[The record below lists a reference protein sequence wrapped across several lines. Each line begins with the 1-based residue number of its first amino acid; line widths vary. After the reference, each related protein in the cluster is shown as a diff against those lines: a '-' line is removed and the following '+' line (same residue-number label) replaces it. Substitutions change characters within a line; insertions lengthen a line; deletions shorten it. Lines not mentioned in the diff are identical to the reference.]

1 MTTNERGSG
10 LPGSV
15 AGDAVAEGTAVP
27 ESGVIDPAV
36 RRLDET
42 RSFLVGIAPAGEVV
56 PAVGPDRYLHA
67 GPPLGSHEVP
77 APMRGALAAV
87 LVFEGRCPTIE
98 KAYALLDS
106 GGLELG
112 SANEAGAVGA
122 VAGVIS
128 PRMPV
133 VVIESDTGAR
143 AFSPLNEGL
152 GRVIRFGATD
162 DTAIER
168 LRWMCDELAPTLDA
182 AARRLGPLE
191 ITRIQA
197 EGLRRGDECHNRNV
211 ASSAALICRM
221 GPAICEAAQSPSA
234 AARVL
239 SAASENPHFFLPFSM
254 ASAKAVTVSAHGVPG
269 SPIVTAMASNGVRFG
284 IRVSG
289 CGDTW
294 FTAPAPVGEPKLF
307 DGFELADAHPAM
319 GDSFITECIGLGACA
334 LDAAPAISSFLGT
347 SPAQGRAVVDT
358 MGRLTAGRSTRFLIP
373 HNEYAGTPIGID
385 VTRVAR
391 YGIGP
396 YANNGV
402 AHREA
407 GRGQVGAALTQLPLE
422 PFVEAARSLAGR
434 EETTGAAHA

>member
-1 MTTNERGSG
+1 MTTNMNERAHEHQ
-10 LPGSV
+10 GSV
-15 AGDAVAEGTAVP
+15 VDAV
-27 ESGVIDPAV
+27 DPAV
-36 RRLDET
+36 RRLDDT
-42 RSFLVGIAPAGEVV
+42 RSFLVGIAPAGEVI
-56 PAVGPDRYLHA
+56 PAVGTDRYLHA
-67 GPPLGSHEVP
+67 GPPLGSHGVP

-87 LVFEGRCPTIE
+87 LVFEGRCPTIGE
-98 KAYALLDS
+98 AYAHIDS
-106 GGLELG
+106 GRLELG
-112 SANEAGAVGA
+112 SAHEAGAVGA

-128 PRMPV
+128 PSMPV
-133 VVIESDTGAR
+133 VVIEADTGAR

-162 DTAIER
+162 DSAIER
-168 LRWMCDELAPTLDA
+168 LRWMSDELAPTLDGA
-182 AARRLGPLE
+182 VRRLGRVE
-191 ITRIQA
+191 ITRLQA

-211 ASSAALICRM
+211 ASSAALICTL
-221 GPAICEAAQSPSA
+221 GPAICEAARSA
-234 AARVL
+234 GTAARAL
-239 SAASENPHFFLPFSM
+239 SAVSENPHFFLPFSM
-254 ASAKAVTVSAHGVPG
+254 ASAKAVAVSAHGMPG
-269 SPIVTAMASNGVRFG
+269 SPVVTAMASNGVRFG

-347 SPAQGRAVVDT
+347 SSALGLAVVET
-358 MGRLTAGRSTRFLIP
+358 MGRLTAGRSTRFLNP
-373 HNEYAGTPIGID
+373 HDDYVGTPIGID
-385 VTRVAR
+385 VTRVAH
-391 YGIGP
+391 YGTSP

-422 PFVEAARSLAGR
+422 PFVEAARYLERQERS
-434 EETTGAAHA
+434 TQAARS